1 MPSEIPIIMKLKK
14 QSYKELARAQDII
27 VEEVLKVI
35 DKAVL
40 HGGTAIWRC
49 YNGNRFSED
58 VDFYI
63 PKKEKLDLIFNNL
76 ESRGFKI
83 EKKRITQ
90 NTLYSN
96 LRYNRILARFEAVFK
111 NIKGDL
117 KEYIKA
123 DGNLITVNT
132 LIPEKLI
139 IEKINAYTERK
150 KIRDLYDIFFL
161 LRYIKDKKQITDE
174 LKKFVDN
181 FESPIDEQNLKI
193 LIIEG
198 IAPSAQKMLDYIKR
212 EI

>member
-1 MPSEIPIIMKLKK
+1 MKLKK